1 MKHKNKFTR
10 KITAFIMILIFLSV
24 IPQYCYCS
32 EPEPF
37 PQISSHSLTFPD
49 QNDI

>member
-1 MKHKNKFTR
+1 MKRQKKFTK

-24 IPQYCYCS
+24 ILQYCYCS
-32 EPEPF
+32 EPELF